1 VKVLTWVHPCHELP
15 LKGPNN
21 KPNLIEGYTIG
32 EHIVAKEEA
41 KLLHTLE

>member
-1 VKVLTWVHPCHELP
+1 VKVLTWVHPGHELP
-15 LKGPNN
+15 LKGLN
-21 KPNLIEGYTIG
+21 KKPYLTEGYTIG